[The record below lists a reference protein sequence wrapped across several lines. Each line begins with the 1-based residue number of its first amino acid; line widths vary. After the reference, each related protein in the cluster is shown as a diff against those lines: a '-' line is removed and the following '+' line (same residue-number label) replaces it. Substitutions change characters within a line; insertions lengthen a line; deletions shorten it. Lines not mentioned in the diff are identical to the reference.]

1 MKQNTIERKE
11 QKRPKRGYG
20 LDKYYEEER
29 IEREKKEAKNKK
41 KKIKKRILL

>member
-20 LDKYYEEER
+20 LDKYYEEENGG
-29 IEREKKEAKNKK
+29 ESYGG
-41 KKIKKRILL
+41 